1 MLNKLVMQ
9 SMQRNASAILAAR
22 PCTPMP
28 LCNSS
33 RTFTKAFRKVV
44 LREDVEHLGFRGEVC
59 FVKPGRAL
67 NDLVPS
73 GDAYFF
79 TDRRATV
86 FMDTVVV
93 SANSFYLFV
102 NQAIEFYRPTSY
114 AGNKKSASSRCSCRS

>member
-9 SMQRNASAILAAR
+9 SMQRNASAMLAAR
-22 PCTPMP
+22 TCTPMP
-28 LCNSS
+28 LCTNS

-67 NDLVPS
+67 NDLVPG

-79 TDRRATV
+79 TDRRAAE

-93 SANSFYLFV
+93 SAIFFY
-102 NQAIEFYRPTSY
+102 
-114 AGNKKSASSRCSCRS
+114 

>member
-1 MLNKLVMQ
+1 
-9 SMQRNASAILAAR
+9 
-22 PCTPMP
+22 MP
-28 LCNSS
+28 LCNNS

-67 NDLVPS
+67 NDLVPR

-79 TDRRATV
+79 TDRRATE

-93 SANSFYLFV
+93 SALNYFYIDC
-102 NQAIEFYRPTSY
+102 NEAIELFRPMSY
-114 AGNKKSASSRCSCRS
+114 AGNKKSASLRCSYRS